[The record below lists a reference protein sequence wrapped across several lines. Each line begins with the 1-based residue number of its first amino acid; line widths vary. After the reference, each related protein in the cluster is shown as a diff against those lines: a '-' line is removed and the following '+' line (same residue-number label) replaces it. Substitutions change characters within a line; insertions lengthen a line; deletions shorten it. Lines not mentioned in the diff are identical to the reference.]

1 MVVLTK
7 GDLLDATALAQ
18 CVLAVQLDLAPF
30 LTPADPDSVEGSD
43 EPPRVGDR
51 PPDGGERKGDSDG
64 TRNSGLNQ
72 PPLQLKE
79 QEGELE
85 VAEEDWG
92 EGSDPEDVHTDSD
105 VGCDAETDSDSSDSD
120 EENSSD
126 GKAGDDDNERSVV
139 ERVLENVDIPN
150 KHLVPVQ
157 VISSSTGAGVR
168 QLWRRLC
175 DFAKK
180 DAPLPRGVVEGGA
193 SSGAVVREHYLA
205 SAVRAKRLVRIHRD
219 RMTGRAIDTGLGY
232 SDSPRASA
240 VAPGTPGDSRA
251 KHRGRPPPVRV
262 ATNRRGVRARMR
274 AEKEKE
280 AEANKS

>member
-30 LTPADPDSVEGSD
+30 LTPTDSGGAEGGD
-43 EPPRVGDR
+43 EPPRVDDQLQNR
-51 PPDGGERKGDSDG
+51 PRRHGDSGSDK
-64 TRNSGLNQ
+64 NSELVQ
-72 PPLQLKE
+72 PPLRLKD

-85 VAEEDWG
+85 VADEDWG
-92 EGSDPEDVHTDSD
+92 EASDPEDVHTDSD
-105 VGCDAETDSDSSDSD
+105 VGSDTDSGSSDSD
-120 EENSSD
+120 EETGGGKLAGSD
-126 GKAGDDDNERSVV
+126 GETAVV
-139 ERVLENVDIPN
+139 ERAPEEVDIPN

-175 DFAKK
+175 EFAKK
-180 DAPLPRGVVEGGA
+180 DAPLPRGVIEGGV

-219 RMTGRAIDTGLGY
+219 RMTGRAIDTGSAY
-232 SDSPRASA
+232 SNSPRAAA
-240 VAPGTPGDSRA
+240 VAPGAPGDSRA

-280 AEANKS
+280 AEVNES